1 MAQATDWQNV
11 ATDLRDT
18 VADMA
23 DAETGLREA
32 KNFYDKNQ
40 DDAYFT
46 GLADADLVGDSGLTK
61 AEFVSAMTLYEQLL
75 AFLDNGA
82 PAQGDYRAT
91 VEQTRATR

>member
-1 MAQATDWQNV
+1 VAQATDWQNV

-18 VADMA
+18 VADLA
-23 DAETGLREA
+23 DAEADLRKA

-46 GLADADLVGDSGLTK
+46 GLAETDLVGESGLTK
-61 AEFVSAMTLYEQLL
+61 AEFVSVMTLYEQLI
-75 AFLDNGA
+75 AFFDSGV
-82 PAQGDYRAT
+82 PVQGDYRAT